1 MAIEDAVVIGHLLGH
16 LIEDFPPETLRY
28 KVPSLLKLYERMRKP
43 RTTLNVQGALVNRK
57 MNHLHDGP
65 DQLQRDADLKN
76 ADYLSPNPWESAD
89 GPYQKQ
95 LLGFDITKDC
105 EEKYI
110 AWRREQKDVVCV
122 KADHVSNGMVKD
134 CA

>member
-1 MAIEDAVVIGHLLGH
+1 MAVEDGIVIGHLLGH
-16 LIEDFPPETLRY
+16 LIEDFPPETIRY

-43 RTTLNVQGALVNRK
+43 RATLNVQGAMVNRK

-65 DQLQRDADLKN
+65 EQLQRDADLKN
-76 ADYLSPNPWESAD
+76 ADYFSPNPWKSAD

-95 LLGFDITKDC
+95 LLGFGLTKDC

-110 AWRREQKDVVCV
+110 AWKREQKDAICV
-122 KADHVSNGMVKD
+122 KADHVFKGMVND